1 MSLHWCS
8 HQILFP
14 GVSWLELLQ
23 SSGSPADSLW
33 LLSAVNNRAEK
44 NYSWWLL
51 CCDLSDLS
59 QSILPLGTAAAAEYS
74 WPWPASSLNILWTTA
89 GCISGYEIPPQQCQ
103 SGMWGTL
110 PFPPRFTV
118 RGVWTFHTNVFP
130 LNQRENILKMSLR
143 HRLLHDI
150 GHVSS
155 GSASFRVRR
164 LEVHGLSV
172 RGKIWLFWDFLSR
185 FIELWSKSWPCFAAV
200 SVIFGQFF
208 SQPMNCMLDFPQAVG
223 TALQGRGG
231 TGIQRQGGSWGI
243 PQTSPALIRKPLEW
257 GRGIVTLFLLLPKE
271 KKKVR
276 RTQSQFYLKH
286 TFVSRVCSLL
296 EWKHVLGGKGTE
308 G

>member
-118 RGVWTFHTNVFP
+118 RGVWTFHINVFP
-130 LNQRENILKMSLR
+130 LNQRENIFKMSLR
-143 HRLLHDI
+143 HRLQFAEWH
-150 GHVSS
+150 
-155 GSASFRVRR
+155 
-164 LEVHGLSV
+164 
-172 RGKIWLFWDFLSR
+172 WTC
-185 FIELWSKSWPCFAAV
+185 ELW
-200 SVIFGQFF
+200 F
-208 SQPMNCMLDFPQAVG
+208 SL
-223 TALQGRGG
+223 LQGEETGG
-231 TGIQRQGGSWGI
+231 AWIVCQGEDLVILGFLEQIHW
-243 PQTSPALIRKPLEW
+243 ALI
-257 GRGIVTLFLLLPKE
+257 
-271 KKKVR
+271 
-276 RTQSQFYLKH
+276 
-286 TFVSRVCSLL
+286 
-296 EWKHVLGGKGTE
+296 
-308 G
+308 